1 MELEMVPVKDLHIH
15 PDNPRHGDIDKIVAS
30 INANGFYGAIVVQ
43 RSSNRI
49 LAGNHRYQA
58 AVRCGMRTI
67 PTIFA
72 DVDDIQAKKILLAD
86 NRTSDFATYDTNQ
99 LQNLLKTVLAD
110 GDLGGTGF
118 STADLDKLVAD
129 VIDEPNDKRKRNL
142 EPFENAFW
150 LIKAPISMQG
160 KVTEKIA
167 DALRDFDTIEIVS
180 ANN

>member
-1 MELEMVPVKDLHIH
+1 MELEMVPVKKLHIH
-15 PDNPRHGDIDKIVAS
+15 PDNPRHGDIDKLVAS
-30 INANGFYGAIVVQ
+30 INSNGFYGAIVVQ
-43 RSSNRI
+43 RSSMRI

-58 AVRCGMRTI
+58 AIKCGMREI
-67 PTIFA
+67 PTIFV

-110 GDLGGTGF
+110 GDLSGTGF
-118 STADLDKLVAD
+118 STADLDKLVKD

-160 KVTEKIA
+160 KITEKVA
-167 DALRDFDTIEIVS
+167 DALREFADVEVVS